1 MSTIADRLGDLK
13 RKIPSGVQLV
23 AVSKFH
29 PVERLMEAYAAGQRV
44 FAESRPQELSAKVPQ
59 MPADVQWHF
68 IGHLQTNKLKLVLP
82 YVSLV
87 QSVDSLHLL
96 QAISTWAVANNK
108 VIDVLLELHLGAE
121 QTKQGFTED
130 EILSILALS
139 SLKSTEMKDEVPQ
152 TASSSSILA
161 QNKDDI
167 SGAGISSQTAS
178 ASLRPLPTIVFGAAT
193 PSPKTL
199 VGPSLLHG
207 RGWPWVCEDTPAPLK
222 NIRIRGLMG
231 MASNTEDMA
240 QVEREFARIE
250 ALYKRI
256 KASGLEGFDILSIG
270 MSGDWPLA
278 VNHGATMVRI
288 GTDIF
293 GPREY

>member
-1 MSTIADRLGDLK
+1 MIKDKLHQINSKL
-13 RKIPSGVQLV
+13 PSDVTLV

-29 PVERLMEAYAAGQRV
+29 PVERLMEAYNAGQRV
-44 FAESRPQELSAKVPQ
+44 FAESRPQELAAKVPQ

-96 QAISTWAVANNK
+96 QAISTWAVANSR

-121 QTKQGFTED
+121 QTKQGFSEN
-130 EILSILALS
+130 EIMTI
-139 SLKSTEMKDEVPQ
+139 
-152 TASSSSILA
+152 
-161 QNKDDI
+161 I

-178 ASLRPLPTIVFGAAT
+178 ASLRPLPSRNASDDAA
-193 PSPKTL
+193 

-207 RGWPWVCEDTPAPLK
+207 RGWPCVCEDIPAPMK
-222 NIRIRGLMG
+222 GVRIRGLMG
-231 MASNTEDMA
+231 MASNTEDRA
-240 QVEREFARIE
+240 QVEGEFARIE

-256 KASGLEGFDILSIG
+256 KASGMEGFDTLSIG

-278 VNHGATMVRI
+278 VQHGATMVRI